1 MFAGASHT
9 LLTWVIFAFETT
21 RQPLGLLPL
30 LGGASAAYLIAGMGM
45 RDSIMTQKISRR
57 GVPLAMG
64 PEVDFL
70 NLQPVKQWASAPVV
84 TVGADASIAS
94 TRAELATATHKHQ
107 AFPVVDGDRRLVGVI
122 TRREIFA
129 PEVDA
134 TQSVRTLLTRTPI
147 VVFDDASLRDAADMM
162 VEGNIGRLPVV
173 TQADPKRVVGMITRS
188 DLLRAHAPRLQDL
201 HRRDEPA
208 FQTFGRRHA

>member
-1 MFAGASHT
+1 
-9 LLTWVIFAFETT
+9 
-21 RQPLGLLPL
+21 
-30 LGGASAAYLIAGMGM
+30 
-45 RDSIMTQKISRR
+45 
-57 GVPLAMG
+57 MG